1 MEELYD
7 YSQHKYCL
15 IMDLEYDTIVSSISV
30 LNRSSHLLER
40 IHKTNST
47 SILYQTN
54 TGTVIAKSRLVTEN
68 RGLKRHRKGVI
79 HIRNIFDKLA
89 TNDSKFEQLSIHPT
103 AKNAGLFQGAIT
115 VLQTILQEWQQE
127 LNATNMDFYYAFI
140 IPANWEYKI
149 RKELIQPLFVKAGCM
164 HENNGQG
171 RLLFFSKLESLFES
185 MQIYSGADDLLK
197 IKHGKQYILCT
208 LNDRRTYSLDIYL
221 ISAQYPAFTS
231 ATGRKWVP
239 QILKQGSI
247 EISYGLE
254 RHRSSLIT
262 CLEKHCN
269 TTLSSELIGTLLE
282 LFNKGLKNWER
293 IFYPPLN
300 RYLSRQPFK
309 YLKDDKFDRFKKEEI
324 RAIRL
329 LTLKDILD
337 ASSISAEKVFKS
349 EMRKFLEGTSNI
361 KTKSMLIFHTI
372 EDNSNVNSV
381 QFPALIEKWSKS
393 FSEEQHKSFETIK
406 ALEYNSQDV
415 ANMQLV
421 TNQMK
426 EFSMR
431 RNPVI
436 LPMENAT
443 EQSKNCLKPI
453 SFVNI
458 DISPTQIKTI
468 FTYLDKDRQIKQT
481 QNIEC
486 NMQPLTSFIT
496 TQSHLYHRPIL
507 HITNRMKLLLE
518 KTFDDY
524 LKLYSTYNIQSMIIT
539 DTTTNLFDRLFR
551 KKQMKLTL
559 GNIDRIKTSQNSQK
573 EIRKLFVSSNPNL
586 FKQLTKNLD
595 MDDFFASKDKFRD
608 AKSESFTTCHP
619 GYIYFFMITY
629 LHCLNKRLS
638 EKLANKLG
646 RKWRGNHLW
655 YGVSIDKN
663 LLDTVF
669 GSKKNLEKLFYAG
682 GILQQD
688 DTLRKLKTC
697 TRGEEI
703 LPAIQQ
709 RLLGLNFRLK
719 SCFVVAQIF
728 SNHIQLS
735 LHQTVK
741 LSSTGDDA
749 ASIIIQDEVLHIEDV
764 YDTLCKNVMKS
775 IQANNCQV
783 KYCSAHRNKQDKR
796 YNFETFET
804 YSNIYPNL
812 KPCLVKLLEQNRVN
826 LDMNSKIQMN
836 MNSKCA
842 CNITI
847 FLRDI
852 IEVCLVPVVE
862 IMATDIVASL
872 TNKMLFGNYVP
883 NYIFVFGDPFNLTYG
898 SKIHTVYTMIMQ
910 KAMDDGIHLKE
921 KDTKAYIL
929 RDSIFQLLE
938 LFVQR
943 KKPYLLERFVTGTLC
958 QVSSETFAVRL
969 ESFLSIKSDRFV
981 RINSKGV
988 VKNIIEG
995 DGSYLV
1001 FIQKG
1006 KPISKKGLIIK
1017 TTGYRDPAR
1026 ESDPR
1031 LKVLQLGTSIGT
1043 VPEKY
1048 TLLFSGTTDSSYY
1061 ISCKN
1066 DTGILVKTLVL
1077 ECEQMSNSISI
1088 KLSKGCLI
1096 SVDDYIYSPY
1106 YSYLNIIEPLTL
1118 AYI

>member
-1 MEELYD
+1 MEELYN

-30 LNRSSHLLER
+30 INRSSHLLE
-40 IHKTNST
+40 
-47 SILYQTN
+47 
-54 TGTVIAKSRLVTEN
+54 SRLFTED
-68 RGLKRHRKGVI
+68 RGLKRRRKDVI
-79 HIRNIFDKLA
+79 EIRNIFDKLA
-89 TNDSKFEQLSIHPT
+89 TNDSKSEQLSTHPT

-115 VLQTILQEWQQE
+115 VLQTILHEWQQE
-127 LNATNMDFYYAFI
+127 LKATNMDFYYAFI

-149 RKELIQPLFVKAGCM
+149 RKELLQPLFVKA
-164 HENNGQG
+164 
-171 RLLFFSKLESLFES
+171 SS
-185 MQIYSGADDLLK
+185 
-197 IKHGKQYILCT
+197 
-208 LNDRRTYSLDIYL
+208 
-221 ISAQYPAFTS
+221 QYPAFIS
-231 ATGRKWVP
+231 AAGRKWVP
-239 QILKQGSI
+239 QLLKQGYI
-247 EISYGLE
+247 EIPYGLE

-269 TTLSSELIGTLLE
+269 TTLSSESIDALLE
-282 LFNKGLKNWER
+282 LFIKGLKNWER
-293 IFYPPLN
+293 IFYPPLD

-309 YLKDDKFDRFKKEEI
+309 YLKDDGFDRFIKEEI

-337 ASSISAEKVFKS
+337 ASSISAEKVFKN
-349 EMRKFLEGTSNI
+349 EMHKFLEGTSSI

-406 ALEYNSQDV
+406 ALEYNTQDV

-421 TNQMK
+421 SNQMK

-436 LPMENAT
+436 LPNNAAI
-443 EQSKNCLKPI
+443 EQSRNCLKPI
-453 SFVNI
+453 SFINI
-458 DISPTQIKTI
+458 GKTDSHLNYFVAYIDLYIYIFETKTDISPTQIKTA
-468 FTYLDKDRQIKQT
+468 FTYLDKDRQMKQT

-496 TQSHLYHRPIL
+496 TQSHLYHRTIL

-518 KTFDDY
+518 KTFGDY
-524 LKLYSTYNIQSMIIT
+524 LKLYSTYNIQNMMIT
-539 DTTTNLFDRLFR
+539 DTTTNLFDRVFR
-551 KKQMKLTL
+551 KKQMKHIL
-559 GNIDRIKTSQNSQK
+559 GNFDRIKTSQNSPK

-586 FKQLTKNLD
+586 FEQLTKNLD
-595 MDDFFASKDKFRD
+595 MDDFFASKDKLRD
-608 AKSESFTTCHP
+608 VKCELFITCHP
-619 GYIYFFMITY
+619 GYIYFFMVTY

-638 EKLANKLG
+638 EKLENKLG
-646 RKWRGNHLW
+646 RKWRGNYLW

-663 LLDTVF
+663 LLDTFF
-669 GSKKNLEKLFYAG
+669 GSKNKLEKLFYAG
-682 GILQQD
+682 GILQKD
-688 DTLRKLKTC
+688 DTLRKVKIC
-697 TRGEEI
+697 TGGEEI

-709 RLLGLNFRLK
+709 KLFGLNFKLK
-719 SCFVVAQIF
+719 SYFVVAQIF
-728 SNHIQLS
+728 SKHIQLS

-741 LSSTGDDA
+741 TSSTGDDA

-764 YDTLCKNVMKS
+764 YDTLCKNVMTS
-775 IQANNCQV
+775 IRADNCQV
-783 KYCSAHRNKQDKR
+783 ECCAAHKNEEDTHDFQS
-796 YNFETFET
+796 FET
-804 YSNIYPNL
+804 YSNICQNL
-812 KPCLVKLLEQNRVN
+812 KPCLATLFEKNKTN
-826 LDMNSKIQMN
+826 ADMNSKIHLN

-852 IEVCLVPVVE
+852 IEVCLAPVVE
-862 IMATDIVASL
+862 NMATDVVASL

-883 NYIFVFGDPFNLTYG
+883 NFIFAFGDPFNLTCG

-910 KAMDDGIHLKE
+910 KAMDDGIHFKE
-921 KDTKAYIL
+921 KDTKAYVL
-929 RDSIFQLLE
+929 RDSISQLLG

-943 KKPYLLERFVTGTLC
+943 KKPYMLERFVTGTLC

-969 ESFLSIKSDRFV
+969 ESFLSIKSDPFV
-981 RINSKGV
+981 RINSHGV

-1006 KPISKKGLIIK
+1006 KPISRKGLIIK

-1026 ESDPR
+1026 
-1031 LKVLQLGTSIGT
+1031 G
-1043 VPEKY
+1043 
-1048 TLLFSGTTDSSYY
+1048 
-1061 ISCKN
+1061 
-1066 DTGILVKTLVL
+1066 
-1077 ECEQMSNSISI
+1077 
-1088 KLSKGCLI
+1088 
-1096 SVDDYIYSPY
+1096 
-1106 YSYLNIIEPLTL
+1106 
-1118 AYI
+1118 